1 LQQASFG
8 DIHAIK
14 KQRNRYITIN
24 DTDKKKTRKLNPL
37 IKIGL
42 ALIAISGIIF
52 AYEAALKYLLKEDGH
67 KVEQQ
72 NTGDIDKI
80 KLM

>member
-1 LQQASFG
+1 M
-8 DIHAIK
+8 
-14 KQRNRYITIN
+14 TIN

-42 ALIAISGIIF
+42 ALIAISGIIS

-67 KVEQQ
+67 KV
-72 NTGDIDKI
+72 
-80 KLM
+80 

>member
-1 LQQASFG
+1 M
-8 DIHAIK
+8 
-14 KQRNRYITIN
+14 TIN

-42 ALIAISGIIF
+42 ALIAISGIIS

-72 NTGDIDKI
+72 NTGNIDKI